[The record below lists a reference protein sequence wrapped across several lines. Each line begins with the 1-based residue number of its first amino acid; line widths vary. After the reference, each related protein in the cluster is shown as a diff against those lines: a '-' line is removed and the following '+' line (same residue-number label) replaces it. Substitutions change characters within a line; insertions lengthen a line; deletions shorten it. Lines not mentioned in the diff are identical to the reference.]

1 MAGELRTN
9 GRLFFSK
16 GGAVFDVSATA
27 SLAVTGFNAI
37 KAVKQFSTSDYAFD
51 KGNVATIGRVF
62 IRNLDTSNA
71 IIIGSDGT
79 NYPIK
84 IKPLSYGE
92 FDWNAANVHGKSLAG
107 TPYVEYTLIED

>member
-9 GRLFFSK
+9 GRLSFSK

-27 SLAVTGFNAI
+27 TLAVTGFNAI
-37 KAVKQFSTSDYAFD
+37 KAVKQFSTTDYTFD

-62 IRNLDTSNA
+62 IRNLDSTNA
-71 IIIGSDGT
+71 VIIGSDGT

-92 FDWNAANVHGKSLAG
+92 FEWNAANVHGKSLAG